1 MGILLILAGQIS
13 HLAETMI
20 VRARS
25 KKAGSG
31 GFLFNAFISFFS
43 MLLFVITDKGG
54 LHFPPKLWL
63 FGLISGCMYAGG
75 FYFMF
80 VALKYGSFGISK
92 LLMTF
97 VSVFPISYGLLFL
110 KEEASAFT
118 YVGICLAFVAVFMT
132 NYTKGTK
139 EPVSKKWVLC
149 MVLTILCNG
158 GISILTRMQ
167 QITFEAQCDNEFL
180 ILSLGLSCLILLL
193 IGIFQDVIKGKQK
206 FMDIVR
212 NDLLYSIGVGATNG
226 LNNLTIVTAYR
237 YLAISVATPLKSGI
251 GIVLGFLVSVLLY
264 KEKFN
269 KMQFAGMAVS
279 LVAVILL
286 QL

>member
-1 MGILLILAGQIS
+1 MGIFLILAGQIS
-13 HLAETMI
+13 HLVETMI

-43 MLLFVITDKGG
+43 MLLFVVTDKGG
-54 LHFPPKLWL
+54 LQFPPKLWL

-97 VSVFPISYGLLFL
+97 VAVFPITYGLLFL
-110 KEEASAFT
+110 KEEASVFT
-118 YVGICLAFVAVFMT
+118 YVGICLALAAVFMT

-139 EPVSKKWVLC
+139 EPVSKKWVLY

-158 GISILTRMQ
+158 GIAILTRMQ
-167 QITFEAQCDNEFL
+167 QITFDAQCDNEFL
-180 ILSLGLSCLILLL
+180 ILSLGLSFLILLL

-226 LNNLTIVTAYR
+226 LNNLTSVMAYR

-279 LVAVILL
+279 LAAVILL